1 MRPIINF
8 TEIKRGAVVSSPEG
22 KTSINSIVSKTLQLA
37 VKCNRSENLECSSA
51 IASAPDKIYPDFQFS
66 ERQVEHDYY
75 RRIYH
80 KFLSKCRTIPDA
92 IDLFKNTYSFLKVQ
106 RLLHFSID
114 GIDYCEPINKV
125 LNNIARKEAVDLNVR
140 IGEHYFAESFV
151 LQFDNDIS
159 MQRCEQYLLLQS
171 AYNCVSFRC
180 ETWGQI
186 LIILPEIIPTNKA
199 SEMMYKLAKEF
210 ACGYD
215 HRLKIADN
223 AKVKPIVGTK

>member
-1 MRPIINF
+1 M
-8 TEIKRGAVVSSPEG
+8 KLVSFVERAKGELTPSKTVG
-22 KTSINSIVSKTLQLA
+22 TSINSIGSKTLQLA
-37 VKCNRSENLECSSA
+37 IKCNRNESLECSSA
-51 IASAPDKIYPDFQFS
+51 IASVPEKIYPEFLFS
-66 ERQVEHDYY
+66 GRQIEHHHY

-80 KFLSKCRTIPDA
+80 EFLSKCRIISDA
-92 IDLFKNTYSFLKVQ
+92 ITLFRNTYSFLKVQ

-125 LNNIARKEAVDLNVR
+125 LNNIARKEAIDLNVK
-140 IGEHYFAESFV
+140 IGEHSFTESFV
-151 LQFDNDIS
+151 LQFGNDVS
-159 MQRCEQYLLLQS
+159 MQRCEQYLLRLQDV
-171 AYNCVSFRC
+171 YNCISIRC